1 MNKNILK
8 ILNILTAILLFVITI
23 YGVCSFD
30 TRNSYE
36 IVNQYGENIKMFGT
50 GIYAHD
56 SYFKASILIGSDF
69 TMLVFILPLF
79 IIFFWKLQRENSI
92 ENSINCLAILSL
104 ILYYAT
110 SICFGVTYNS
120 LHLLYIALFGV
131 TFYSVGYIL
140 ATLFSIST
148 QKNFIFQY
156 SISKGMIIFLAISGI
171 CLFVAWLPDI
181 VVSLINSKPL
191 GLIEVYTTEITYV
204 LDMGIISPMMF
215 ITLYLIKKKTFIGYV
230 FFRMILKVCIGIGI
244 MLPIQT
250 AFQTLAGI
258 QIPLPSLITK
268 VCIFVLLGVFAIFFE
283 YRIKRSVTGIV

>member
-1 MNKNILK
+1 MNKNVLK
-8 ILNILTAILLFVITI
+8 ILNTSTAILLLVITM
-23 YGVCSFD
+23 YGVCSFG
-30 TRNSYE
+30 TSNSYE

-56 SYFKASILIGSDF
+56 SYFKAPILIGSDF
-69 TMLVFILPLF
+69 TMLVFILPLS
-79 IIFFWKLQRENSI
+79 IMFFWKLQRKNNV

-104 ILYYAT
+104 ILYYAA
-110 SICFGVTYNS
+110 SICFGVTYNN

-131 TFYSVGYIL
+131 SFYSVGYIL
-140 ATLFSIST
+140 AKLFSISIP
-148 QKNFIFQY
+148 NHFIFQY
-156 SISKGMIIFLAISGI
+156 SISKGMTIFLTISGI

-181 VVSLINSKPL
+181 VVSLINGKPL

-230 FFRMILKVCIGIGI
+230 FYRMILKVCIGIGI

-258 QIPLPSLITK
+258 QIPLPALITK
-268 VCIFVLLGVFAIFFE
+268 VCTFVLLGVFAIFFE
-283 YRIKRSVTGIV
+283 HRIKRSVTGIV